1 MDLNVPHLLIIID
14 DVTRETGAA
23 ACLLFK
29 SGAWQGREMKRKKI
43 MLPSLDI
50 NIAASYIS
58 DFRKFLKDA
67 DFF

>member
-1 MDLNVPHLLIIID
+1 M
-14 DVTRETGAA
+14 TRGTGAA

-29 SGAWQGREMKRKKI
+29 SGAWQGREMKRKK
-43 MLPSLDI
+43 MLPTLDI
-50 NIAASYIS
+50 NITASYIS

>member
-1 MDLNVPHLLIIID
+1 
-14 DVTRETGAA
+14 VTRETGAA
-23 ACLLFK
+23 ACLLFN

-43 MLPSLDI
+43 MLPTLDI